1 LFLKGEPTA
10 RMKLI
15 SAIQDVK
22 SITEI
27 KKLIRAYGDEMWW
40 KGWDE
45 AISHEPI
52 NENSVEFC
60 HHEFKI

>member
-1 LFLKGEPTA
+1 MFLKGEPTA

-27 KKLIRAYGDEMWW
+27 KKLIKSYGDEMWW
-40 KGWDE
+40 KGWDS
-45 AISHEPI
+45 AITNDPPS
-52 NENSVEFC
+52 ENSEQF
-60 HHEFKI
+60 HEETCR

>member
-1 LFLKGEPTA
+1 
-10 RMKLI
+10 MKLI

-40 KGWDE
+40 KGWDS
-45 AISHEPI
+45 AITNDPPS
-52 NENSVEFC
+52 ENSEQF
-60 HHEFKI
+60 HEETCR

>member
-1 LFLKGEPTA
+1 
-10 RMKLI
+10 MKLI